1 MLETAKCYDS
11 AEGKHYVMG
20 YLKLSWNA
28 SLRHTERYVATDF
41 EPSKNRFFTL
51 GTTLRVVSNE
61 TISIINAWRSQES
74 SYEDYRQHNMFV

>member
-28 SLRHTERYVATDF
+28 SLRHTERYVAID
-41 EPSKNRFFTL
+41 
-51 GTTLRVVSNE
+51 
-61 TISIINAWRSQES
+61 
-74 SYEDYRQHNMFV
+74 